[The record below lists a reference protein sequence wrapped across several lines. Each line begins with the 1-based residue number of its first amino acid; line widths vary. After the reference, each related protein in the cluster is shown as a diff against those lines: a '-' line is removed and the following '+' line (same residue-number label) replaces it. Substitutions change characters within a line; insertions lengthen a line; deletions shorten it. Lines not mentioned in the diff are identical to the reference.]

1 MGTVIE
7 LTGRL
12 HPLVVHFPI
21 AFLLG
26 AAALELARLRERWK
40 NLDATIRILLWFGGI
55 AALVAGGTGL
65 IFMNDFAPAPSE
77 RWMLPWHRGL
87 AIAGAIIAVL
97 AAIVSKHVGHTDSRA
112 SLHFRRFLTWSSAT
126 LIAISAHFGA
136 LMVWGADY
144 YTAHY

>member
-26 AAALELARLRERWK
+26 AAARELARLRERWK

-65 IFMNDFAPAPSE
+65 IFMNDFAPAPW
-77 RWMLPWHRGL
+77 RQPTMQPPHAMQL
-87 AIAGAIIAVL
+87 ARAGPSP
-97 AAIVSKHVGHTDSRA
+97 SK
-112 SLHFRRFLTWSSAT
+112 
-126 LIAISAHFGA
+126 
-136 LMVWGADY
+136 
-144 YTAHY
+144 